1 MPGCGRCGLPG
12 VRTASDAVEA
22 CVDCLKRL
30 FVGRPRRAAQAL
42 EEHVESE
49 SGGPPVSQCQAANR
63 FEGALSSSSCWFEN
77 ACRARSASNSGVVQA
92 PVLKVPILIVL
103 DQMVIRVAREGEG
116 VEPERV
122 DSRQSQQ
129 AQVGTSGLQMGKV
142 ELDQIVAKQEV
153 SALGEA
159 VQLSQRLFEAAAR
172 QRKDYGLADI
182 GPYSGERVDT
192 PGLPCDLQV
201 HGEAS

>member
-1 MPGCGRCGLPG
+1 MQGEPR
-12 VRTASDAVEA
+12 V
-22 CVDCLKRL
+22 L
-30 FVGRPRRAAQAL
+30 FR
-42 EEHVESE
+42 
-49 SGGPPVSQCQAANR
+49 
-63 FEGALSSSSCWFEN
+63 
-77 ACRARSASNSGVVQA
+77 VVQA
-92 PVLKVPILIVL
+92 LALELSVLIVL
-103 DQMVIRVAREGEG
+103 DKMVIRVAREGEG

-153 SALGEA
+153 RALGEV

-172 QRKDYGLADI
+172 QGKDYGLADV

-192 PGLPCDLQV
+192 PGLLCDLQV